1 MPPKGLEPSGIILVD
16 KPAGPSSFAV
26 MARVRAR
33 MGTKMGHAGTLDPFA
48 TGLLLL
54 LSGRSTKLAG
64 SFVGLDKRYLTD
76 VDLTA
81 RTTTGDP
88 EGDVVGRQE
97 APSPDELERALEGLR
112 GEIELPIP
120 AASAVKIGGER
131 AYKLHRRGVEVEM
144 PLRRSRV
151 DALDVIAYT
160 DGIVTLD
167 LRVSS
172 GTYVQGDRG
181 GARRSLRGVAPARG
195 GAVQRRGRRR
205 AARDPRRA
213 GAGAAAV
220 STAEKPFAVA
230 IGTFD
235 GVHLGHR
242 RVIETALDTGLPVRV
257 LTFQPHPRV
266 VLGNFV
272 EALATLERRL
282 ELLAELG
289 VAETTVL
296 EFTLDVAK
304 LEPEDFAAAQLADA
318 AVVVAGEDFRFG
330 RKRRGDLELLER
342 LGYGVLPVPLLEGFS
357 STEIRHA
364 LHEGDVRA
372 AARLLGRPPELDGI
386 VVGGDQRGGTLGY
399 PTANLAVEPG
409 LLVPAYGIYAGAA
422 LGHRA
427 AISIGTNPHYGGD
440 ERRIEPYLLDF
451 DGDLYGRR
459 LVVELWDRLRDEQ
472 VFESEQGL
480 IDQIARDVEATR
492 KAVRPA

>member
-1 MPPKGLEPSGIILVD
+1 M
-16 KPAGPSSFAV
+16 
-26 MARVRAR
+26 
-33 MGTKMGHAGTLDPFA
+33 
-48 TGLLLL
+48 
-54 LSGRSTKLAG
+54 
-64 SFVGLDKRYLTD
+64 
-76 VDLTA
+76 
-81 RTTTGDP
+81 
-88 EGDVVGRQE
+88 
-97 APSPDELERALEGLR
+97 
-112 GEIELPIP
+112 
-120 AASAVKIGGER
+120 
-131 AYKLHRRGVEVEM
+131 
-144 PLRRSRV
+144 
-151 DALDVIAYT
+151 
-160 DGIVTLD
+160 
-167 LRVSS
+167 
-172 GTYVQGDRG
+172 
-181 GARRSLRGVAPARG
+181 
-195 GAVQRRGRRR
+195 
-205 AARDPRRA
+205 
-213 GAGAAAV
+213 
-220 STAEKPFAVA
+220 STAAKPFAVA

-242 RVIETALDTGLPVRV
+242 RVIEAALATALPVRV

-289 VAETTVL
+289 VAETTVV

-304 LEPEDFAAAQLADA
+304 LEPEEFAAAHLADA
-318 AVVVAGEDFRFG
+318 TVVVAGEDFRFG
-330 RKRRGDLELLER
+330 RKRRGDLELLEQR
-342 LGYGVLPVPLLEGFS
+342 GYEVLPVPLLEGVS
-357 STEIRHA
+357 STEIRHS
-364 LHEGDVRA
+364 LHEGDVQA

-427 AISIGTNPHYGGD
+427 ATSIGTNPHYGGE

-459 LVVELWDRLRDEQ
+459 LVVELWQRLRDEQ

-480 IDQIARDVEATR
+480 IDQIARDVDATR